1 MFTRPRTLV
10 SLAGLAVSL
19 VAGRAAPLP
28 SFIEVHPAL
37 ELHLFAQ
44 EPQVVDPVALCF
56 DAAGRMYVVEMRD
69 YPYGVPPENQ
79 PGGTV
84 RLLEDTNG
92 DGRADRSVLF
102 AERLSFPT
110 AITPYRDGVIVT
122 APPEIVF
129 LKDTDGDGRADV
141 REVLYHGFRRA
152 VTDGNMS
159 GLRWG
164 LDNWLHGVN
173 GGPGGNVVSTRK
185 RGDALRLSNLDFR
198 LKPDTGE
205 IETTYTTGGGFG
217 LVFDDWGRSLTPHNV
232 NHMQMRITPAR
243 VLARNAGL
251 PPVAGT
257 HSISDHGDMARIY
270 AISEAQTRPNH
281 PEQAGYFSAAG
292 AVGFIG
298 HQGYPG
304 DLAGSV
310 TVADM
315 VGNLVHRD
323 VLSPAGPVLV
333 ASRPPGEQTKE
344 FIASTDSAFRPTTL
358 ELGPDGALYVADM
371 QRDVIEHPDYI
382 PAKMRETLDIRAG
395 DDRGRIYR
403 LLPRKGVTQNQKP
416 LAMMTPTELVEELGS
431 PNQWRRMTAQRLI
444 VEHNH
449 LIATAPLE
457 ELVKTGPDAVARVH
471 ALWTLQG
478 LGELGES
485 VLLVALNDADERV
498 VENAIQVAAAFASRS
513 PEVTS
518 RVQSLAVQHPSV
530 RVRFLGARA
539 VELSTDAVLAGLRK
553 DGEHRWSRLALLSAL
568 PGGEHLVLTEWIQ
581 LAAGAAATS
590 DMHVAVARDLGALV
604 GARGR
609 AEEAGAVVNA
619 LIGQRP
625 SLVAPVLEGLRE
637 GLGRRGG
644 ALGEPARLA
653 TALATLAQNAP
664 LDFKRSVWRLERQLG
679 LPVSP
684 SQTAAID
691 EALRIAVAADQPA
704 SSRIPAIELLALAEP
719 GQFTPVL
726 LSLFSSQTPVE
737 LQRAALEVLRQ
748 PTEAGIGRGLLE
760 RWREIHPALKRGVTT
775 LLLSRRDYHALL
787 LDAIEEERVKLG
799 ELNLDLE
806 DRRRLISWS
815 SAEIKERASKLIGD
829 GEYGNRQAK
838 VEEWL
843 AKLPPAG
850 DAAKGRVVYEQVC
863 ASCHLAGTLGHDVG
877 PNLTGLA
884 HRSVED
890 LVSNILDPNMAIN
903 PNYFGVAVETKD
915 GELLTGILTAETVE
929 AITLLQAQGIRTS
942 LRRDQIQRLEST
954 GTSLMP
960 EGLEAGMSPADL
972 RDLVAFLQQAR

>member
-1 MFTRPRTLV
+1 M
-10 SLAGLAVSL
+10 
-19 VAGRAAPLP
+19 P
-28 SFIEVHPAL
+28 SPIEVHPAL
-37 ELHLFAQ
+37 EVHLFAQ

-69 YPYGVPPENQ
+69 YPHGLPPDNQ

-92 DGRADRSVLF
+92 DGRADRSVVF
-102 AERLSFPT
+102 AERLSYPT
-110 AITPYRDGVIVT
+110 SIAPYRDGVIVI

-129 LKDTDGDGRADV
+129 LKDTDGDGRSDV
-141 REVLYHGFRRA
+141 REVLYHGFRRG

-173 GGPGGNVVSTRK
+173 GGPGGEVVSTRK
-185 RGDALRLSNLDFR
+185 RGDALRLGNLDFR
-198 LKPDTGE
+198 LKPDLGE

-217 LVFDDWGRSLTPHNV
+217 LVFDDWGRSFTPHNV
-232 NHMQMRITPAR
+232 NHMQMRIMPGR

-257 HSISDHGDMARIY
+257 HSISDHGEMARIH

-298 HQGYPG
+298 HQGYPA

-323 VLSPAGPVLV
+323 LLSPAGPIFV
-333 ASRPPGEQTKE
+333 ASRSAEEQTKE
-344 FIASTDSAFRPTTL
+344 FIASTDPAFRPTTL
-358 ELGPDGALYVADM
+358 ELGPDGALYLADM
-371 QRDVIEHPDYI
+371 HRDVIEHPDYI

-416 LAMMTPTELVEELGS
+416 LATMTPTDLVEELAS

-444 VEHNH
+444 VENNH
-449 LIATAPLE
+449 LITTAPLE
-457 ELVKTGPDAVARVH
+457 DLVKSGPNAIARVQ

-485 VLLVALNDADERV
+485 ILLLALNDADERV
-498 VENAIQVAAAFASRS
+498 VENAVQVAAAGFASRS
-513 PEVTS
+513 PGVTS
-518 RVQSLAVQHPSV
+518 RVQSLAVQHPGV
-530 RVRFLGARA
+530 RVRFLAARA
-539 VELSTDAVLAGLRK
+539 VELSTDAVLAGLRN

-568 PGGEHLVLTEWIQ
+568 PGGEHLVLTEWIKQ
-581 LAAGAAATS
+581 VADAAAYS
-590 DMHVAVARDLGALV
+590 DSQVAVARDLGALA
-604 GARGR
+604 GARGT
-609 AEEAGAVVNA
+609 AEEVGQVVTA
-619 LIGQRP
+619 LNGQRQ
-625 SLVAPVLEGLRE
+625 SLAGPVLEGLRE
-637 GLGRRGG
+637 GFGRRGG
-644 ALGEPARLA
+644 ALGETARLA
-653 TALATLAQNAP
+653 TALETLAQDLP
-664 LDFKRSVWRLERQLG
+664 LDFKRNVWRLERQLG

-691 EALRIAVAADQPA
+691 KALRIAVAADQPA
-704 SSRIPAIELLALAEP
+704 SSRISAIELLALAEP

-726 LSLFSSQTPVE
+726 LPLFSSLTTVE
-737 LQRAALEVLRQ
+737 LQRAAFEVLRG
-748 PTEAGIGRGLLE
+748 PTDAAIARGLLE
-760 RWREIHPALKRGVTT
+760 RWREIHPSLKRGVTT

-787 LDAIEEERVKLG
+787 LDAIEGERVKLG

-815 SAEIKERASKLIGD
+815 SAEIKQRARKLIGD

-843 AKLPPAG
+843 AKLPPTG

-863 ASCHLAGTLGHDVG
+863 ASCHLAGASGHDVG

-903 PNYFGVAVETKD
+903 PNYLGVAVETKD
-915 GELLTGILTAETVE
+915 GELLTGILTAETAE
-929 AITLLQAQGIRTS
+929 AITLLQAQGLRTS

-972 RDLVAFLQQAR
+972 RDLVAFLHEAR

>member
-1 MFTRPRTLV
+1 MFTRPRTLI
-10 SLAGLAVSL
+10 SLAGLAASL
-19 VAGRAAPLP
+19 VAGRAASLP
-28 SFIEVHPAL
+28 SVIEVHPAL
-37 ELHLFAQ
+37 EVHVFAQ

-69 YPYGVPPENQ
+69 YPYGLPPDNQ

-84 RLLEDTNG
+84 RLLEDTDG
-92 DGRADRSVLF
+92 DDRADRSVVF
-102 AERLSFPT
+102 AEKLSYPT
-110 AITPYRDGVIVT
+110 SIAPYRDGVIVT

-129 LKDTDGDGRADV
+129 LKDTDGDGRSDV
-141 REVLYHGFRRA
+141 REVLYRGFRRA

-173 GGPGGNVVSTRK
+173 GGPGGEVVSTRK
-185 RGDALRLSNLDFR
+185 RGDALRLGNLDFR
-198 LKPDTGE
+198 LKPDLGE

-217 LVFDDWGRSLTPHNV
+217 LVFDAWGRSFTPHNV
-232 NHMQMRITPAR
+232 NHMQMRIMPAR
-243 VLARNAGL
+243 ALARNAGL
-251 PPVAGT
+251 PPLAGT
-257 HSISDHGDMARIY
+257 HNISDHGEMARIH

-298 HQGYPG
+298 HQDYPA
-304 DLAGSV
+304 DLAGNV

-323 VLSPAGPVLV
+323 VLSPAGPIFV
-333 ASRPPGEQTKE
+333 ASRSPEEQTKE
-344 FIASTDSAFRPTTL
+344 FIASTDPAFRPTTL
-358 ELGPDGALYVADM
+358 ELGPDGALYLADM
-371 QRDVIEHPDYI
+371 HRDVIEHPDYI
-382 PAKMRETLDIRAG
+382 PAKMRETLDLRAG

-403 LLPRKGVTQNQKP
+403 LLPKKGVTQAQKP
-416 LAMMTPTELVEELGS
+416 LATMTPSELVEELGS

-444 VEHNH
+444 VENNH
-449 LIATAPLE
+449 LVTTAPLE
-457 ELVKTGPDAVARVH
+457 DLVKSGANALARVH

-485 VLLVALNDADERV
+485 VLLVALNDPDERV
-498 VENAIQVAAAFASRS
+498 VENAVQVAAGYASRS
-513 PEVTS
+513 PEVTG
-518 RVQSLAVQHPSV
+518 RLQSLAVGHPGV
-530 RVRFLGARA
+530 RIRFLAARA

-553 DGEHRWSRLALLSAL
+553 DGEHRWSRLAVLSAL
-568 PGGEHLVLTEWIQ
+568 PGGEHLVLTEWFQ
-581 LAAGAAATS
+581 QADATES
-590 DMHVAVARDLGALV
+590 FESHAAVARDLAALV
-604 GARGR
+604 GARGN
-609 AEEAGAVVNA
+609 AEAVGQVVTA
-619 LIGQRP
+619 LIGQRQ
-625 SLVAPVLEGLRE
+625 SLAGPVLEGLRE

-644 ALGEPARLA
+644 ALGDTAKLA
-653 TALATLAQNAP
+653 AALEACAQDAP
-664 LDFKRSVWRLERQLG
+664 LDFKRRVWRLERQLG

-691 EALRIAVAADQPA
+691 EALKIAVAADQPT
-704 SSRIPAIELLALAEP
+704 SSRVPAIELLALAEP
-719 GQFTPVL
+719 GQFMPVL
-726 LSLFSSQTPVE
+726 LPLFSSLTPVE
-737 LQRAALEVLRQ
+737 LQRAALEVLRG
-748 PTEAGIGRGLLE
+748 PSDVAIARGLLE
-760 RWREIHPALKRGVTT
+760 RWREIHPSLKRGVTT

-787 LDAIEEERVKLG
+787 LDAIEGERVKLG

-815 SAEIKERASKLIGD
+815 SAEIKERARKLIGD

-843 AKLPPAG
+843 AKLPPTG

-877 PNLTGLA
+877 PNLTGLS

-903 PNYFGVAVETKD
+903 PNYLGVALETKD
-915 GELLTGILTAETVE
+915 GELLTGILMAETAE
-929 AITLLQAQGIRTS
+929 AITLLQAQGLRTS

-972 RDLVAFLQQAR
+972 RDLVAFLQEAR

>member
-1 MFTRPRTLV
+1 MFTRPRTLI
-10 SLAGLAVSL
+10 SLAGLATSL
-19 VAGRAAPLP
+19 VAARAASLP
-28 SFIEVHPAL
+28 SVIEVHPAL
-37 ELHLFAQ
+37 EVHLFAQ

-69 YPYGVPPENQ
+69 YPYGVPPDNQ

-84 RLLEDTNG
+84 RLLEDTDG
-92 DGRADRSVLF
+92 DGRADRSVVF
-102 AERLSFPT
+102 AERLSYPT
-110 AITPYRDGVIVT
+110 SIAPYRDGVIVT

-129 LKDTDGDGRADV
+129 LKDTDGDGRSDV

-173 GGPGGNVVSTRK
+173 GGPGGDVVSTRK
-185 RGDALRLSNLDFR
+185 RGDALRLGNLDFR
-198 LKPDTGE
+198 LKPDSGE

-217 LVFDDWGRSLTPHNV
+217 LVFDDWGRSFTPHNV
-232 NHMQMRITPAR
+232 NHMQMRIMPAR
-243 VLARNAGL
+243 MLARNAGL
-251 PPVAGT
+251 PPLTGT
-257 HSISDHGDMARIY
+257 HSISDHGDMARIF

-298 HQGYPG
+298 HQDYPG

-323 VLSPAGPVLV
+323 VLSPAGPIFV

-344 FIASTDSAFRPTTL
+344 FIASTDPAFRPTTL
-358 ELGPDGALYVADM
+358 ELGPDGALYLADM
-371 QRDVIEHPDYI
+371 HRDVIEHPDYI
-382 PAKMRETLDIRAG
+382 PAKMRETLDLRAG

-403 LLPRKGVTQNQKP
+403 LVPKKGVTQNQEP
-416 LAMMTPTELVEELGS
+416 LATMTPAELVEELGS

-444 VEHNH
+444 VENNH
-449 LIATAPLE
+449 LITTAPLE
-457 ELVKTGPDAVARVH
+457 DLVKSGTNAVARVQ

-485 VLLVALNDADERV
+485 VLLVAFNDPDERV
-498 VENAIQVAAAFASRS
+498 VENAVQVAAGFANRS

-518 RVQSLAVQHPSV
+518 RVQSLAVGHPGV
-530 RVRFLGARA
+530 GVRFLAARA

-553 DGEHRWSRLALLSAL
+553 DGEHRWSRLVLLSAL
-568 PGGEHLVLTEWIQ
+568 RGGEHLVLAEWIQ
-581 LAAGAAATS
+581 QAAGATANS
-590 DMHVAVARDLGALV
+590 DAHFAVARELGALV
-604 GARGR
+604 GARGN
-609 AEEAGAVVNA
+609 ADEVGQVVNA
-619 LIGQRP
+619 LIGQPR
-625 SLVAPVLEGLRE
+625 SLTGPVLEGLRE
-637 GLGRRGG
+637 GLGRRSG
-644 ALGEPARLA
+644 ALGETARLA
-653 TALATLAQNAP
+653 TALETLAQDAP
-664 LDFKRSVWRLERQLG
+664 LDFKRLVWRLESQLG

-691 EALRIAVAADQPA
+691 EALRTVAAADQPA
-704 SSRIPAIELLALAEP
+704 STRVPAIELLALAEP
-719 GQFTPVL
+719 AQFTPVL
-726 LSLFSSQTPVE
+726 LPLFSSLTPVE

-748 PTEAGIGRGLLE
+748 PTDSAIGRGLLE
-760 RWREIHPALKRGVTT
+760 RWREIHPSLKRGVTT

-787 LDAIEEERVKLG
+787 LDAIEGERVKLG

-815 SAEIKERASKLIGD
+815 SAEIKERARKLIGD

-843 AKLPPAG
+843 AKLPATG
-850 DAAKGRVVYEQVC
+850 DAAKGRVIYEQVC
-863 ASCHLAGTLGHDVG
+863 ASCHLAGALGHDVG

-903 PNYFGVAVETKD
+903 PNYLGVAVETKD
-915 GELLTGILTAETVE
+915 GELLTGILTAETAE
-929 AITLLQAQGIRTS
+929 AVTLLQAQGLRTS

-960 EGLEAGMSPADL
+960 EGLEAGLSPQDL
-972 RDLVAFLQQAR
+972 RDLVAFLQEAR

>member
-1 MFTRPRTLV
+1 MSARPRTLI
-10 SLAGLAVSL
+10 SLAGLAASL
-19 VAGRAAPLP
+19 VAGRAASLP
-28 SFIEVHPAL
+28 SVIEVHPAL
-37 ELHLFAQ
+37 EVHLFAQ

-69 YPYGVPPENQ
+69 YPHGLPPDNQ

-84 RLLEDTNG
+84 RLLEDTDG
-92 DGRADRSVLF
+92 DGRADRSVVF
-102 AERLSFPT
+102 AERLSYPT
-110 AITPYRDGVIVT
+110 SIAPYRDGVIVT
-122 APPEIVF
+122 TPPEIVF
-129 LKDTDGDGRADV
+129 LKDTDGDGRSDL

-173 GGPGGNVVSTRK
+173 GGPGGEVVSTRK
-185 RGDALRLSNLDFR
+185 RGDALRLGNLDFR
-198 LKPDTGE
+198 LRPDLGE

-217 LVFDDWGRSLTPHNV
+217 LVFDDWGRSFTPHNV
-232 NHMQMRITPAR
+232 NHMQMRIMPGR

-257 HSISDHGDMARIY
+257 HSISDHGEMARIH

-298 HQGYPG
+298 HQDYPA

-323 VLSPAGPVLV
+323 VLSPAGPIYV
-333 ASRPPGEQTKE
+333 ASRSPEEQTKE
-344 FIASTDSAFRPTTL
+344 FIASTDPAFRPTTL
-358 ELGPDGALYVADM
+358 ELGPDGALYLADM
-371 QRDVIEHPDYI
+371 HRDVIEHPDYI

-416 LAMMTPTELVEELGS
+416 LATMTPTELVEELAS

-444 VEHNH
+444 VENNH
-449 LIATAPLE
+449 LITTAPLE
-457 ELVKTGPDAVARVH
+457 DLVKSGPNAIARVQ

-485 VLLVALNDADERV
+485 ILLLALNDADERL
-498 VENAIQVAAAFASRS
+498 VENAVQVAAGLASRS
-513 PEVTS
+513 PGVTS
-518 RVQSLAVQHPSV
+518 RVQSLAVQHPGV
-530 RVRFLGARA
+530 RVRFLAARA
-539 VELSTDAVLAGLRK
+539 VELSTDAVLAGLWN

-568 PGGEHLVLTEWIQ
+568 PGGEHLVLTEWIKQ
-581 LAAGAAATS
+581 VVDAAAYS
-590 DMHVAVARDLGALV
+590 DSQVAVARDLGALAA
-604 GARGR
+604 ARGT
-609 AEEAGAVVNA
+609 AEEVGQVVTA
-619 LIGQRP
+619 LHGQRQ
-625 SLVAPVLEGLRE
+625 SLAGPVLEGLRE
-637 GLGRRGG
+637 GFGRRGG
-644 ALGEPARLA
+644 ALGETARLA
-653 TALATLAQNAP
+653 TALETLAQDLP
-664 LDFKRSVWRLERQLG
+664 LDFKRNVWRLERQLG

-691 EALRIAVAADQPA
+691 EALRMAVAAAQPT

-726 LSLFSSQTPVE
+726 LPLFSSLTTVE
-737 LQRAALEVLRQ
+737 LQRAAFEVLRG
-748 PTEAGIGRGLLE
+748 PTDAAIARGLLE
-760 RWREIHPALKRGVTT
+760 RWREIHPSLKRGVTT

-787 LDAIEEERVKLG
+787 LDAIEGERVKLG

-815 SAEIKERASKLIGD
+815 SAEIKERARKLIGD

-843 AKLPPAG
+843 AKLPPTG

-863 ASCHLAGTLGHDVG
+863 ASCHLAGASGHDVG

-903 PNYFGVAVETKD
+903 PNYLGVAVETKD
-915 GELLTGILTAETVE
+915 GELLTGILTAETAE
-929 AITLLQAQGIRTS
+929 AITLLQAQGLRTS

-972 RDLVAFLQQAR
+972 RDLVAFLQEAR